1 MIRQKVLK
9 KAYGDIFD
17 GYENIHF
24 LSSYENKTDILKL
37 TMEAGL
43 GFSGIDEGDPRD
55 INHTLKSL
63 LISPQNNLIESFG
76 GDSWLPK
83 EVELKIENILKVNGL
98 D

>member
-1 MIRQKVLK
+1 
-9 KAYGDIFD
+9 
-17 GYENIHF
+17 
-24 LSSYENKTDILKL
+24 
-37 TMEAGL
+37 MEAGL

-63 LISPQNNLIESFG
+63 LISPEGMLIESFG

-83 EVELKIENILKVNGL
+83 EVESNIKSQLNAYGL

>member
-1 MIRQKVLK
+1 M
-9 KAYGDIFD
+9 
-17 GYENIHF
+17 
-24 LSSYENKTDILKL
+24 